1 MSSLPR
7 GDHDSHSFAGREGF
21 SFPEREESLF
31 EYFWDFTTLGVYGSF
46 YENIVMALFVDA

>member
-46 YENIVMALFVDA
+46 FENIVMALFVDA